1 MAQPTKI
8 NRVFSKIV
16 DVKPDEIRALWLGFV
31 FNFMVLGGYYVIR
44 PIRDEIGASSGVE
57 NLPWMFTAT
66 LVAMLVANA
75 LFSALVAGMS
85 RRKFIPIAY
94 RFFIANLVIFSVLM
108 RVLTPAQQAW
118 LGRTFFVWLSVANLF
133 VVTVFWAFMTDLFS
147 NEQGKRLFG
156 FISIGGSLGAI
167 IGGSITAWLVKPIG
181 AANLLLVSGVMF
193 EVAAQSV
200 RFFPADFAR
209 GQQTSQD
216 RRAEDAAIGGSLWSG
231 ITHIF
236 RSPYLFGLFAF
247 IIFYSTTSTWAYFQQ
262 SDLAGHGFADRAART
277 TFFANLDRS
286 VNTLTLLGQL
296 FLTGRLLK
304 WLGVTPT
311 LIIMPALSLIGFVFI
326 GVSPLLAVLA
336 VFQVL
341 RRAATFAFMRPAREV
356 LFTVLRRED
365 KYKAKSVIDTF
376 AYRVGDQLGAWSY
389 RGLNALGFG
398 LRGISFITIPII
410 AAWLALSVWLGH
422 KQRIFA
428 EAQRGKRF
436 APSGDIAAPEAA

>member
-1 MAQPTKI
+1 MKRILA
-8 NRVFSKIV
+8 KIV

-66 LVAMLVANA
+66 LVAMLIANA

-94 RFFIANLVIFSVLM
+94 RFFIVNLIIFSVLM
-108 RVLTPAQQAW
+108 RILTPAQQAW

-167 IGGSITAWLVKPIG
+167 VGGSITASLVKPIG
-181 AANLLLVSGVMF
+181 AANLLLFSAAMF
-193 EVAAQSV
+193 ELAAQSV
-200 RFFPADFAR
+200 RFFPVDFAR
-209 GQQTSQD
+209 TEQASQD
-216 RRAEDAAIGGSLWSG
+216 RDQRTEEAAIGGSLWSG

-236 RSPYLFGLFAF
+236 RSPYLFGLCVF
-247 IIFYSTTSTWAYFQQ
+247 IIFYTTTSTWAYFQQ
-262 SDLAGHGFADRAART
+262 SDLAGHGFADRTART

-296 FLTGRLLK
+296 FLTGRFLK
-304 WLGVTPT
+304 WFGVTPT

-326 GVSPLLAVLA
+326 GVAPSLAVLA

-341 RRAATFAFMRPAREV
+341 RRATTFAFLRPAREV

-398 LRGISFITIPII
+398 LRGISFLTVPII
-410 AAWLALSVWLGH
+410 AAWLAVSVWLGH

-428 EAQRGKRF
+428 QAQRGKR
-436 APSGDIAAPEAA
+436 AAPLGDVAAHEPA

>member
-1 MAQPTKI
+1 VKRI
-8 NRVFSKIV
+8 FSKIV

-108 RVLTPAQQAW
+108 RVFTPAQQAW

-209 GQQTSQD
+209 GRQTSQD
-216 RRAEDAAIGGSLWSG
+216 RRPEEAAIGGSLWSG

-356 LFTVLRRED
+356 LFTVLQRED

-398 LRGISFITIPII
+398 LRGISFSTIPII
-410 AAWLALSVWLGH
+410 AAWLVLSVWLGH

-428 EAQRGKRF
+428 EAQHGKRV
-436 APSGDIAAPEAA
+436 APSGDIAAAEAA

>member
-1 MAQPTKI
+1 M
-8 NRVFSKIV
+8 NRIFAKVV
-16 DVKPDEIRALWLGFV
+16 DVKPEEIRALWLGFA

-66 LVAMLVANA
+66 LVAMLIANA

-85 RRKFIPIAY
+85 RRKFIPMAY

-108 RVLTPAQQAW
+108 RVLTPAQEAW

-147 NEQGKRLFG
+147 NDQGKRLFG

-181 AANLLLVSGVMF
+181 AANLLLVSAAMF

-200 RFFPADFAR
+200 RFFPGDFAR
-209 GQQTSQD
+209 GQQASQD
-216 RRAEDAAIGGSLWSG
+216 RRTEEAAIGGSLWSG

-236 RSPYLFGLFAF
+236 RSPYLFGLFVF
-247 IIFYSTTSTWAYFQQ
+247 IIFYTTTSTWAYFQQ

-365 KYKAKSVIDTF
+365 KYKVKSVTDTLG
-376 AYRVGDQLGAWSY
+376 YRLGDQIGAWSY
-389 RGLNALGFG
+389 GGLHAMGLG
-398 LRGISFITIPII
+398 LSSISFIAVPI
-410 AAWLALSVWLGH
+410 AAGWCALSIWLG
-422 KQRIFA
+422 
-428 EAQRGKRF
+428 KRQLEM
-436 APSGDIAAPEAA
+436 AKARASE

>member
-1 MAQPTKI
+1 VKRIFT
-8 NRVFSKIV
+8 KIV
-16 DVKPDEIRALWLGFV
+16 DVKSDEIRALWLGFV

-181 AANLLLVSGVMF
+181 AANLLLVSGIMF

-304 WLGVTPT
+304 WFGVTPT
-311 LIIMPALSLIGFVFI
+311 LIIMPALSLIGFIFI
-326 GVSPLLAVLA
+326 GVTPLLAVLA

-398 LRGISFITIPII
+398 LRGISFVTIPII

-428 EAQRGKRF
+428 EAQRGKWV

>member
-1 MAQPTKI
+1 MKKLFA
-8 NRVFSKIV
+8 KIV
-16 DVKPDEIRALWLGFV
+16 DVKADEIRALWLGFV

-66 LVAMLVANA
+66 LVAMLIANA

-94 RFFIANLVIFSVLM
+94 RFFIANLIIFSVLM
-108 RVLTPAQQAW
+108 RVLTPAEQAW

-167 IGGSITAWLVKPIG
+167 IGGSITASLVKPIG
-181 AANLLLVSGVMF
+181 AANLLLVSGAMF

-200 RFFPADFAR
+200 RFFPADFAQA
-209 GQQTSQD
+209 QQPSQQ
-216 RRAEDAAIGGSLWSG
+216 RRAEEAAIGGSLWSG

-398 LRGISFITIPII
+398 LRGISFLTVPII
-410 AAWLALSVWLGH
+410 AAWLALSIWLGH

-428 EAQRGKRF
+428 EAQRGKRV
-436 APSGDIAAPEAA
+436 APLGDIAAPEAA

>member
-1 MAQPTKI
+1 MK
-8 NRVFSKIV
+8 RLFSKIV
-16 DVKPDEIRALWLGFV
+16 DVKQQEIRALWLGFV

-108 RVLTPAQQAW
+108 RILTPAQQAW

-262 SDLAGHGFADRAART
+262 ADLAGLGFADRATRT

>member
-167 IGGSITAWLVKPIG
+167 IGGSITAWLVKPFG

-200 RFFPADFAR
+200 RFFPADFAQ

-262 SDLAGHGFADRAART
+262 SDLAGHGFAARAART

-326 GVSPLLAVLA
+326 GISPLLAVLA

-428 EAQRGKRF
+428 EAQRGKRV

>member
-1 MAQPTKI
+1 MKRLFA
-8 NRVFSKIV
+8 KIV
-16 DVKPDEIRALWLGFV
+16 DVKPEEIRALWLGFV

-66 LVAMLVANA
+66 LAAMLVANA
-75 LFSALVAGMS
+75 LFSAIVARMS

-94 RFFIANLVIFSVLM
+94 RFFIANLLIFSVLM
-108 RVLTPAQQAW
+108 RTLPHTQQQW

-133 VVTVFWAFMTDLFS
+133 VVTVFWAFMTDLLS

-167 IGGSITAWLVKPIG
+167 IGGSITAWLVRPIG
-181 AANLLLVSGVMF
+181 AANLFLISAAMF

-209 GQQTSQD
+209 TDD
-216 RRAEDAAIGGSLWSG
+216 RHGPAQETPIGGSLWSG

-236 RSPYLFGLFAF
+236 GSPYLFALFAF
-247 IIFYSTTSTWAYFQQ
+247 IVLYSTTSTWAYFQQ
-262 SDLAGHGFADRAART
+262 SDLTGHGFVDRAART
-277 TFFANLDRS
+277 TFLANLDRA

-304 WLGVTPT
+304 WVGVTPT
-311 LIIMPALSLIGFVFI
+311 LILMPALSLIGFVVI

-341 RRAATFAFMRPAREV
+341 RRATTFAFMRPAREV

-376 AYRVGDQLGAWSY
+376 AYRVGDQFGAWSY
-389 RGLNALGFG
+389 RGLNALGLG
-398 LRGISFITIPII
+398 LRGISFLTVPII
-410 AAWLALSVWLGH
+410 TGWLAIGWWLGR

-428 EAQRGKRF
+428 QAKRGER
-436 APSGDIAAPEAA
+436 AGALPGDIAAPEAA

>member
-1 MAQPTKI
+1 MKKL
-8 NRVFSKIV
+8 FSKIV
-16 DVKPDEIRALWLGFV
+16 DVKPDEIHALWLGFV

-66 LVAMLVANA
+66 LAAMLVANA

-94 RFFIANLVIFSVLM
+94 RFFIVNLVIFSVLM
-108 RVLTPAQQAW
+108 RVLSPAQQAW

-200 RFFPADFAR
+200 RFFPADFAP
-209 GQQTSQD
+209 GQQISQD
-216 RRAEDAAIGGSLWSG
+216 RRPEEAAIGGSLWSG

-304 WLGVTPT
+304 LLGVTPT
-311 LIIMPALSLIGFVFI
+311 LIIMPALSLVGFVFI

-422 KQRIFA
+422 KQRVFA
-428 EAQRGKRF
+428 QAQRGKQV
-436 APSGDIAAPEAA
+436 APLGDIAAPEAA

>member
-1 MAQPTKI
+1 MKRIFAK
-8 NRVFSKIV
+8 VV
-16 DVKPDEIRALWLGFV
+16 DVKPEEIRALWLGFA

-66 LVAMLVANA
+66 LVAMLIANA

-85 RRKFIPIAY
+85 RRKFIPMAY

-108 RVLTPAQQAW
+108 RVLTPAQEAW

-147 NEQGKRLFG
+147 NDQGKRLFG

-181 AANLLLVSGVMF
+181 AANLLLVSAAMF

-200 RFFPADFAR
+200 RFFPGDFAR
-209 GQQTSQD
+209 GQQASQD
-216 RRAEDAAIGGSLWSG
+216 RRTEEAAIGGSLWSG

-236 RSPYLFGLFAF
+236 RSPYLFGLFVF
-247 IIFYSTTSTWAYFQQ
+247 IIFYTTTSTWAYFQQ

-277 TFFANLDRS
+277 T
-286 VNTLTLLGQL
+286 V

-389 RGLNALGFG
+389 RGLDALGFG
-398 LRGISFITIPII
+398 LRGISFITVPII

-428 EAQRGKRF
+428 EAQRGKRA
-436 APSGDIAAPEAA
+436 APLGDIAAPEAA

>member
-1 MAQPTKI
+1 MK
-8 NRVFSKIV
+8 RLFSKIV

-108 RVLTPAQQAW
+108 RVLTPVQQAW

-428 EAQRGKRF
+428 EAQRGKRV

>member
-1 MAQPTKI
+1 MKRI
-8 NRVFSKIV
+8 FSKIV

-44 PIRDEIGASSGVE
+44 PIRDEIGASSSVE

-200 RFFPADFAR
+200 RFFPADLAR

-389 RGLNALGFG
+389 RGLHSAGLGMSA
-398 LRGISFITIPII
+398 ISFIAVPLI
-410 AAWLALSVWLGH
+410 ALWCALSLWLGR
-422 KQRIFA
+422 KQTEFA
-428 EAQRGKRF
+428 RSADM
-436 APSGDIAAPEAA
+436 A

>member
-1 MAQPTKI
+1 MK
-8 NRVFSKIV
+8 RLFSKIV
-16 DVKPDEIRALWLGFV
+16 DVKPDEVRALWLGFV

-108 RVLTPAQQAW
+108 RILTPAQQAW

-286 VNTLTLLGQL
+286 VNTLTLFGQL

-428 EAQRGKRF
+428 EAQRGKRV
-436 APSGDIAAPEAA
+436 APSGDIAAPESA

>member
-1 MAQPTKI
+1 MK
-8 NRVFSKIV
+8 RLFSKIV
-16 DVKPDEIRALWLGFV
+16 DVKPDEVRALWLGFV

-108 RVLTPAQQAW
+108 RILTPAQQAW

-389 RGLNALGFG
+389 RGLNAFGFG

-428 EAQRGKRF
+428 EAQRGKRV

>member
-1 MAQPTKI
+1 MKKLFA
-8 NRVFSKIV
+8 RIV
-16 DVKPDEIRALWLGFV
+16 DVKPDEIRALWLGFI

-94 RFFIANLVIFSVLM
+94 RFFIVNLIIFSVLM
-108 RVLTPAQQAW
+108 RVLTPAQEVW

-147 NEQGKRLFG
+147 NEQSKRLFG

-167 IGGSITAWLVKPIG
+167 VGGSITASLVKPIG
-181 AANLLLVSGVMF
+181 AANLLLVSAAMF
-193 EVAAQSV
+193 EAAAQSV
-200 RFFPADFAR
+200 RFFPLDFAR
-209 GQQTSQD
+209 TGQPSQD
-216 RRAEDAAIGGSLWSG
+216 RDQRTEEAAIGGGLWSG

-236 RSPYLFGLFAF
+236 KSPYLFGLFAF

-304 WLGVTPT
+304 WVGVTPT
-311 LIIMPALSLIGFVFI
+311 LIIMPALSLVGFVFI
-326 GVSPLLAVLA
+326 GITPLLAVLA

-389 RGLNALGFG
+389 RGLNAFGFG
-398 LRGISFITIPII
+398 LRGISFLTVPII
-410 AAWLALSVWLGH
+410 VCWLALSVWLGH
-422 KQRIFA
+422 KQRVYA
-428 EAQRGKRF
+428 QAQRGKRT
-436 APSGDIAAPEAA
+436 ASLGDIAAPEAA

>member
-1 MAQPTKI
+1 MKRIFGQ
-8 NRVFSKIV
+8 IV
-16 DVKPDEIRALWLGFV
+16 DVKPEEIRALWLGFT

-94 RFFIANLVIFSVLM
+94 RFFIVNLVIFSVLM
-108 RVLTPAQQAW
+108 RFLTPAQEAW

-181 AANLLLVSGVMF
+181 AANLLLVSAAMF

-209 GQQTSQD
+209 GQQAPQD
-216 RRAEDAAIGGSLWSG
+216 RGAEEAAIGGSLWSG

-311 LIIMPALSLIGFVFI
+311 LIIMPTLSLIGFVFI

-398 LRGISFITIPII
+398 LRGISFITVPII
-410 AAWLALSVWLGH
+410 AAWLAVSIWLGR

-428 EAQRGKRF
+428 QAQRGKRA
-436 APSGDIAAPEAA
+436 APLGDIAAPEAA

>member
-1 MAQPTKI
+1 MKKLFT
-8 NRVFSKIV
+8 KIV
-16 DVKPDEIRALWLGFV
+16 DVKPQEIRALWLGFA

-66 LVAMLVANA
+66 LIAMLVANA

-94 RFFIANLVIFSVLM
+94 RFFIVNLVIFSVLM
-108 RVLTPAQQAW
+108 RVLTPAQEAW

-167 IGGSITAWLVKPIG
+167 IGGSITASLVKPIG
-181 AANLLLVSGVMF
+181 AANLLLVSAAMF

-200 RFFPADFAR
+200 RFFPAEFTRTEQA
-209 GQQTSQD
+209 SQD
-216 RRAEDAAIGGSLWSG
+216 RHQQTEEAAIGGSLWSG

-236 RSPYLFGLFAF
+236 RSPYLFGLFVF
-247 IIFYSTTSTWAYFQQ
+247 IIFYTTTSTWAYFQQ
-262 SDLAGHGFADRAART
+262 SDLIRHGFADRAART
-277 TFFANLDRS
+277 TFLANLDRS

-304 WLGVTPT
+304 WFGVTPT
-311 LIIMPALSLIGFVFI
+311 LILMPALSLVGFVII

-389 RGLNALGFG
+389 RGLNALGLG
-398 LRGISFITIPII
+398 LRGISFMTIPII
-410 AAWLALSVWLGH
+410 AVWLALSVWLGH

-428 EAQRGKRF
+428 QAQRGERA
-436 APSGDIAAPEAA
+436 APRGDIAAPEAA